1 MNGCKVKA
9 TMFTILLLFCSAL
22 VAEELTDKIR
32 LNQIGFYPNAP
43 KLAVVVDAPTK
54 EFYLLTA
61 DLSDTVYS
69 GTLSDAQTWSLSEEN
84 VSKADFTDVKASGLY
99 VLLVPGLGYSYP
111 FEIHPFIHQ
120 GVGTAALKGY
130 YYQRASLQLEEQYA
144 GIWARPLGHP
154 DNNVYIHASAATAL
168 RPENTIISSP
178 KGWYDAGDYNKYIV
192 NGGIST
198 YTLLALYEH
207 FPQFC
212 DSLKTNIP
220 ESRNALPDVLDEAL
234 WELRWMLT
242 MQDPNDGGVYHKLTC
257 ANFQGFVMPHAA
269 TARRYVVQK
278 STTAMLNFAA
288 VMAQA
293 ARIFENF
300 QMELPGLADS
310 CLAAA
315 LYAWDWARLNPD
327 SLYRQSAMNQIFSP
341 AINTGEYSD
350 SNTSDEFKWAAMEL
364 YATTKADSF
373 ITLISPFSNPN
384 TPVPN
389 WGRVETLGFYTLA
402 HLRGQLT
409 PVVDTNALEQRLI
422 DWADDLIS
430 QWKSSPYE
438 VVMGRYSSDF
448 VWGSNSVAANQALGL
463 IQVFNLTADSTYLWA
478 ALSNLDYL
486 LGRNAVGYCF
496 VTGFGDKSPMKIHH
510 RQSASDRIVDPVP
523 GLIFGGPNPGKQD
536 GCAGYISDQP
546 AQSFVD
552 SQCSYASNEIA
563 INWNAPFAY
572 VAIAIEAIMSPDG
585 LPGFPTKV
593 AERLTAPSYLGLE
606 TNYPNPFNATTIIQ
620 FSLARQERVSL
631 RIFDILG
638 RQIATLVE
646 NELKQSGTYSVR
658 FDASDLASGV
668 YVYQLRAGDLAV
680 SKKMLVMK

>member
-1 MNGCKVKA
+1 MNSRKIKE
-9 TMFTILLLFCSAL
+9 MMSFILLIFCSAL
-22 VAEELTDKIR
+22 FAEDLTDKIR
-32 LNQIGFYPNAP
+32 LNQLGFYPNAP
-43 KLAVVVDAPTK
+43 KLAIVVDTPVK

-61 DLSDTVYS
+61 DLTDTVYS
-69 GTLSDAQTWSLSEEN
+69 GTMSDAQTWSLSNEN
-84 VSKADFTDVKASGLY
+84 VSKANFSDMKQVGLY

-111 FEIHPFIHQ
+111 FEIHPFVHQ
-120 GVGTAALKGY
+120 GVATAALKGF
-130 YYQRASLQLEEQYA
+130 YYQRASMQLEEQYA
-144 GIWARPLGHP
+144 GTWQRPLGHP
-154 DNNVYIHASAATAL
+154 DDKVYVHESAATAT
-168 RPENTIISSP
+168 RPKDTIISSP

-192 NGGIST
+192 NGGISI

-242 MQDPNDGGVYHKLTC
+242 MQDPDDGGVYHKLTC

-278 STTAMLNFAA
+278 STTATLNFAA

-293 ARIFENF
+293 ARIFDNYAT
-300 QMELPGLADS
+300 ELPGLADS

-315 LYAWDWARLNPD
+315 LYAWDWARLSPD
-327 SLYRQSAMNQIFSP
+327 SLYRQSAMNRIFSP
-341 AINTGEYSD
+341 AINTGEYGD
-350 SNTSDEFKWAAMEL
+350 GNPADEFKWAAMEL

-373 ITLISPFSNPN
+373 MTLINPFSDPY
-384 TPVPN
+384 TPVPY

-402 HLRGQLT
+402 HLKGQLT

-422 DWADDLIS
+422 NWANDLIS

-438 VVMGRYSSDF
+438 MVMGRSSSDF
-448 VWGSNSVAANQALGL
+448 VWGSNSGAANQALGL

-496 VTGFGDKSPMKIHH
+496 VTGFGDKSPMNIHH
-510 RQSASDRIVDPVP
+510 RQSGADRIADPVP
-523 GLIFGGPNPGKQD
+523 GLLSGGPNPGKQD

-546 AQSFVD
+546 AQAFVD
-552 SQCSYASNEIA
+552 SECSYASNEIA
-563 INWNAPFAY
+563 INWNAPLAY
-572 VAIAIEAIMSPDG
+572 VAIAFEAILSPDG
-585 LPGFPTKV
+585 LPGFPTQV
-593 AERLTAPSYLGLE
+593 VERTSAPAYSKLE
-606 TNYPNPFNATTIIQ
+606 ANYPNPFNAGTLIRFT
-620 FSLARQERVSL
+620 LARQARVSL

-638 RQIATLVE
+638 RQVAALLE
-646 NELKQSGTYSVR
+646 NEPKQSGTYSVR
-658 FDASDLASGV
+658 FDASDLPSGV
-668 YVYQLRAGDLAV
+668 YVYQLRAGDRAV
-680 SKKMLVMK
+680 SKKMLVIK